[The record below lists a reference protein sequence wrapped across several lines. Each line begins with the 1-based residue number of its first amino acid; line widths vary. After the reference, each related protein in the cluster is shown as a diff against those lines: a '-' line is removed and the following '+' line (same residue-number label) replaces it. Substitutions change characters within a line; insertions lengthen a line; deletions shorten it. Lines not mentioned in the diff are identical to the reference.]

1 MKQIIKLLLFI
12 LTVSTTSQVEAQY
25 WVRGDITSADA
36 DFLGSFNA
44 SLEIRINSVAI
55 IDLSTMSD
63 GNMNSA
69 GRTQIVNRA
78 YTGSFPNQIQFIDN
92 MSGASISSG
101 NGNTNGCYG
110 HFGGGSTNNATT
122 DGNLFLGPYSHQGI
136 GNNTYFGCDEII
148 QNNVIQTFQVWKLKN
163 LVQPSDNSVCT
174 EQSIV
179 LNPRNWGP
187 SIKGVLYNTNTMGNY
202 YPPLATFTTPVSS
215 YTVDLNTLP
224 NLTVPGTVRFKLDY
238 GNGVLS
244 DSVIYTVTGCSP
256 EVIDIDVSNPNCSYD
271 EGTFTLTFEEA
282 LNGDTLSN
290 IAVIGPGPNGMFDDP
305 ENLSSDDVLMDSVPY
320 DIAVPG
326 DQFTY
331 PNSLPAGT
339 YAFRY
344 QTNGSDTD
352 QQTMPFTITA
362 PPALE
367 YSVQIESEITCN
379 DADDGKI
386 RLTINPNNN
395 GSIGTPPYNYVL
407 GNGNTG
413 NFSGTGTTISSFIAG
428 NTTVQV
434 FDQNNCTER
443 Q

>member
-1 MKQIIKLLLFI
+1 MKQTIRLLLLI
-12 LTVSTTSQVEAQY
+12 LIISTTSQVGAQY
-25 WVRGDITSADA
+25 WVRGDITIADA
-36 DFLGSFNA
+36 DFLGGFNA
-44 SLEIRINSVAI
+44 SLEIRINSNAI

-63 GNMNSA
+63 GNMNST
-69 GRTQIVNRA
+69 GRTQIISRA
-78 YTGSFPNQIQFIDN
+78 YTGSFPNSIQFVDY

-101 NGNTNGCYG
+101 DGNTNGCYG
-110 HFGGGSTNNATT
+110 NFGGSSTNNATT
-122 DGNLFLGPYSHQGI
+122 NGTLFLGPYSQQGI

-174 EQSIV
+174 EQSII
-179 LNPRNWGP
+179 LNPGNWGS
-187 SIKGVLYNTNTMGNY
+187 SIKRVLYNTNTMGNY
-202 YPPLATFTTPVSS
+202 QPLATFSTPVSS

-224 NLTVPGTVRFKLDY
+224 NLTLPGTVRFRLDY
-238 GNGVLS
+238 GNGILS
-244 DSVIYTVTGCSP
+244 NSVIYNVTGCSP
-256 EVIDIDVSNPNCSYD
+256 EVTNIDVSDPNCSYD
-271 EGTFTLTFEEA
+271 EGMFTLTFEEA
-282 LNGDTLSN
+282 LNGDTLTN

-305 ENLSSDDVLMDSVPY
+305 ENLNNDDVIMDTVTY

-331 PNSLPAGT
+331 PNSLPVGT

-386 RLTINPNNN
+386 RITINPNNN
-395 GSIGTPPYNYVL
+395 GSLGTPPYNYVL
-407 GNGNTG
+407 SNGNTG
-413 NFSGTGTTISSFIAG
+413 NFSGNSTTVSSFIAG
-428 NTTVQV
+428 ETTIQV
-434 FDQNNCTER
+434 FDSQNCTER
-443 Q
+443 E

>member
-1 MKQIIKLLLFI
+1 MKQTIKLLLLI
-12 LTVSTTSQVEAQY
+12 LIISTTSQVDAQY
-25 WVRGDITSADA
+25 WVNGDITIADA
-36 DFLGSFNA
+36 DFLGGFNA

-69 GRTQIVNRA
+69 GRTQIVSRA
-78 YTGSFPNQIQFIDN
+78 YTGSFPSQIQFVDY

-101 NGNTNGCYG
+101 DGNTNGCYG
-110 HFGGGSTNNATT
+110 NVGGASSNYATT
-122 DGNLFLGPYSHQGI
+122 DGNLFRGPYSFEATG
-136 GNNTYFGCDEII
+136 GNTYFGCDEII
-148 QNNVIQTFQVWKLKN
+148 QNNVIQGFQVWRLKN
-163 LVQPSDNSVCT
+163 LVSPSIEPVCT

-179 LNPRNWGP
+179 LNPGNWGP
-187 SIKGVLYNTNTMGNY
+187 SIKRVLYNTNTMGNY
-202 YPPLATFTTPVSS
+202 QPLATFSTPVSS
-215 YTVDLNTLP
+215 YTVDLSTLP
-224 NLTVPGTVRFKLDY
+224 NLTVPGTVRFRLDY

-244 DSVIYTVTGCSP
+244 NSVIYTVTGCSP
-256 EVIDIDVSNPNCSYD
+256 EVTDIDVSDPNCSYD

-282 LNGDTLSN
+282 LNGDTLTN
-290 IAVIGPGPNGMFDDP
+290 IAVISPGPNGVFDDP
-305 ENLSSDDVLMDSVPY
+305 ENLNNDDVLMDSVLY

-362 PPALE
+362 PPDLE

-379 DADDGKI
+379 NADDGKI

-413 NFSGTGTTISSFIAG
+413 IFAGTDTTISSFIAG
-428 NTTVQV
+428 NTTIQV
-434 FDQNNCTER
+434 FDSQNCTER
-443 Q
+443 E